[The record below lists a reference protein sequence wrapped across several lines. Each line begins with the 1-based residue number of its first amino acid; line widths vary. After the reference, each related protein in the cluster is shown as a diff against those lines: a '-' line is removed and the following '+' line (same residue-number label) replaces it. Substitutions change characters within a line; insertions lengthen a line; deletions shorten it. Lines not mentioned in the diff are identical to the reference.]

1 MFTVMAVLE
10 IAVEPIGDGLHM
22 SDAIRRALAVLDESK
37 VEYEL
42 TQMGTV
48 VRGDVKNL
56 FELARRM
63 HEAARRGSGRVL
75 TIIRIDDR
83 GADQEMLRKESGES
97 VEEDRAA

>member
-1 MFTVMAVLE
+1 MFSVMAVLE
-10 IAVEPIGDGLHM
+10 IAVEPIGEGIHM
-22 SDAIRRALAVLDESK
+22 SDAIARALAILDEAK

-48 VRGDVKNL
+48 VRGEIKHL

-63 HEAARRGSGRVL
+63 HEAARRGSPRVL

-83 GADQEMLRKESGES
+83 TDEEMLRKERGES
-97 VEEDRAA
+97 VESDRAA